1 MNILLHHH
9 CHPLLR
15 ALVLMKP
22 AALKIIPSKMTSIL
36 SLMMSTMKQQLQAT
50 IQMILNVFPKMTFRE
65 MIILNSSTR
74 KNSAVTNSSSNTSI
88 KVVSKL
94 ADNKKN
100 YLEKNLSAAKR
111 DMILLQESKD
121 DSQFRRKLAQA
132 MDEFTASLITVRRI
146 CQNPWHNSVIV
157 YIACYPL
164 QNRRLKFLE
173 KNLLGRARKF

>member
-1 MNILLHHH
+1 
-9 CHPLLR
+9 
-15 ALVLMKP
+15 
-22 AALKIIPSKMTSIL
+22 MTSIL
-36 SLMMSTMKQQLQAT
+36 SPMMSTMKQQLQAT
-50 IQMILNVFPKMTFRE
+50 IQMILNVFPE

-146 CQNPWHNSVIV
+146 CQNPWQNSVIV
-157 YIACYPL
+157 YIAC
-164 QNRRLKFLE
+164 
-173 KNLLGRARKF
+173 